1 MVMSAGRQR
10 RRSQLPGLPAENDP
24 VEHLFGAELEDGGHR
39 TQPIGL
45 LRDVTVFDG
54 HPFRELDAGQPG
66 GLLDRQ
72 TGLGADGPDA
82 KPNSL
87 SQTCRRNSGR

>member
-1 MVMSAGRQR
+1 
-10 RRSQLPGLPAENDP
+10 
-24 VEHLFGAELEDGGHR
+24 
-39 TQPIGL
+39 
-45 LRDVTVFDG
+45 VTVFDG

-72 TGLGADGPDA
+72 TGLGAGGPDA